1 MEIYQE
7 TTNPVKPSSCQS
19 LSIKISISG
28 FSISAETKL
37 WKILGKISDENSSR
51 KMWNREDFLE

>member
-1 MEIYQE
+1 MSI
-7 TTNPVKPSSCQS
+7 

-51 KMWNREDFLE
+51 NVESRRFFGMKRKAH

>member
-1 MEIYQE
+1 MS
-7 TTNPVKPSSCQS
+7 N

-37 WKILGKISDENSSR
+37 WKILGKISHEISSR
-51 KMWNREDFLE
+51 KCEMEKIFWNEKKSSLNRDLLFY

>member
-1 MEIYQE
+1 MS
-7 TTNPVKPSSCQS
+7 K

-37 WKILGKISDENSSR
+37 WKIRKKISDENLKRKCGIEKIFWNEKKSSF
-51 KMWNREDFLE
+51 NRDLLFY

>member
-1 MEIYQE
+1 ML
-7 TTNPVKPSSCQS
+7 N

-37 WKILGKISDENSSR
+37 WKIRKKISDEISSR
-51 KMWNREDFLE
+51 KCGIEKIFWNEKKSSLKRDLLFY